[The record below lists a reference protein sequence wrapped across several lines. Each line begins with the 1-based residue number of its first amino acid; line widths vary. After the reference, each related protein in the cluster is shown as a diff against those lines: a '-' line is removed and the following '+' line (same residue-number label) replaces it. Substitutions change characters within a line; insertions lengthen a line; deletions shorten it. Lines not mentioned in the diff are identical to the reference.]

1 MKYKDYTQ
9 DTNEKKTKKAQEL
22 AKTIQRLT
30 NINPFV
36 KSRQQQVVEIRSL
49 YNYIL
54 FKYFNFTLSNIR
66 DIHQDNGQKTHSH
79 ATVYHSLNN
88 FTMYRKYNKQLYI
101 FLSDITQN
109 YSSFDRDAK
118 IKAIQY
124 KIEFLS
130 NKTLMYISEYVNDM
144 FLQESEENTD

>member
-30 NINPFV
+30 NINPFA

-88 FTMYRKYNKQLYI
+88 FTMYRKYNKQLDI

-109 YSSFDRDAK
+109 YTTFDRDAK

-130 NKTLMYISEYVNDM
+130 NKTLIYISEYVNDM

>member
-9 DTNEKKTKKAQEL
+9 GTNEKKTKKAQEL

-88 FTMYRKYNKQLYI
+88 FTMYRKYNKQLDI

-109 YSSFDRDAK
+109 YTSFDRDAK

>member
-88 FTMYRKYNKQLYI
+88 FTMYRKYNKQLDI
-101 FLSDITQN
+101 FLGDITQN

>member
-22 AKTIQRLT
+22 AKTIQSLT

-88 FTMYRKYNKQLYI
+88 FTMYRKYNKQLDI

>member
-9 DTNEKKTKKAQEL
+9 DTDEKKTKKAQEL

-54 FKYFNFTLSNIR
+54 FKYFNFTTFI
-66 DIHQDNGQKTHSH
+66 
-79 ATVYHSLNN
+79 
-88 FTMYRKYNKQLYI
+88 
-101 FLSDITQN
+101 
-109 YSSFDRDAK
+109 
-118 IKAIQY
+118 
-124 KIEFLS
+124 
-130 NKTLMYISEYVNDM
+130 
-144 FLQESEENTD
+144 

>member
-9 DTNEKKTKKAQEL
+9 DTNEKRTKKAQEL

-30 NINPFV
+30 NINPFA
-36 KSRQQQVVEIRSL
+36 KGRKQQVIEIRSL
-49 YNYIL
+49 FNVIL
-54 FKYFNFTLSNIR
+54 FKYLNFTLCKIR
-66 DIHQDNGQKTHSH
+66 DIHQDNGLKTYHH
-79 ATVYHSLNN
+79 ATVLHSLNN
-88 FTMYRKYNKQLYI
+88 FPMYKKYNKQLDI

>member
-30 NINPFV
+30 NINPFA

-66 DIHQDNGQKTHSH
+66 DIHQDNGQKTHCH

-88 FTMYRKYNKQLYI
+88 FTMYRKYNKQLDI

-109 YSSFDRDAK
+109 YTTFDRDAK

-130 NKTLMYISEYVNDM
+130 NKTLIYISEYVNDM

>member
-36 KSRQQQVVEIRSL
+36 KSRQQQVVEIRYL

-88 FTMYRKYNKQLYI
+88 FTMYRKYNKQLDI

>member
-88 FTMYRKYNKQLYI
+88 FTMYRKYNKQLDI

-109 YSSFDRDAK
+109 YTSFDRDAK

>member
-1 MKYKDYTQ
+1 MHKTLYVKVYTYLIEQ
-9 DTNEKKTKKAQEL
+9 LEEARQKNNKILIEHYLYE
-22 AKTIQRLT
+22 IQRL
-30 NINPFV
+30 
-36 KSRQQQVVEIRSL
+36 
-49 YNYIL
+49 
-54 FKYFNFTLSNIR
+54 
-66 DIHQDNGQKTHSH
+66 QDNGQNTHSH

-88 FTMYRKYNKQLYI
+88 FTMYRKYNKQLDI
-101 FLSDITQN
+101 FLGDITQN